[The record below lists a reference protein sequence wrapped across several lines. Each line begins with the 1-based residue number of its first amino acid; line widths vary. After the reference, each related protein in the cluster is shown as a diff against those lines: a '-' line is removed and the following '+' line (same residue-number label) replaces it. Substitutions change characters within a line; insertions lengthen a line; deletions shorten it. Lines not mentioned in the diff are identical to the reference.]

1 MYMYLTVF
9 FRGQWIV
16 LIKIDFCEYMDFL
29 LFAGTI
35 QHWKLWSNLNTRIF
49 HGSKGAPLLILILIL
64 IVSQGNTP
72 FAVHYEKI
80 RIHLREKATNS
91 AKIHSLARKSKHLR
105 INQIQL
111 RFLNFNQHSI
121 TILGI
126 HFCHSTYKREKYTL
140 INAKIRVINIIL
152 RIIRGNRQTFKCKR
166 YSLTFLWH
174 CLQFNSIPGQL

>member
-1 MYMYLTVF
+1 MCARCVDWFGKIYLHVPT
-9 FRGQWIV
+9 GSS
-16 LIKIDFCEYMDFL
+16 DFILFLGCMISNLL
-29 LFAGTI
+29 LF
-35 QHWKLWSNLNTRIF
+35 QLF
-49 HGSKGAPLLILILIL
+49 HF
-64 IVSQGNTP
+64 VFVFTP

-121 TILGI
+121 TFLGI
-126 HFCHSTYKREKYTL
+126 HFRHSTYKREKYTL

-152 RIIRGNRQTFKCKR
+152 RINRGNRQTFKCKR